1 MKAFLIAFLIFP
13 VTLFSQDYYSAYQEG
28 YKKGYC
34 FEDFGCT
41 PPNPPNSPTPRSGFD
56 SYEDGYNR
64 GFSDGKAAKQK
75 NQKSSSQKT
84 SNNYELPKFERNYTS
99 NSSGAYSNP
108 QAVVDNSGSVFA
120 DAISSFGNNFSSAI
134 NSRPRKAL
142 KNEVVTDL
150 KVDLNAFKYIVFNKL
165 IKEGSVST
173 SGLIKNKVLKR
184 LSKSNYNVVDI
195 SEKKQHKNDPIPN
208 DLNEDPTI
216 GLYASLRVKNN
227 FGSSIEVRLELFDS
241 NEDLVYEKFS
251 VSTSSWGVADKVS
264 SELASKNHNYDPSL
278 EKYLP
283 IILSDEEKIAIQKA
297 IDSKKEY
304 ALNEIKRLKELL
316 DLELI
321 SKEEF
326 EEKSKEF
333 KEIILAN

>member
-1 MKAFLIAFLIFP
+1 MKNLIILLFSISM
-13 VTLFSQDYYSAYQEG
+13 FSQDYYSAYQEG

-75 NQKSSSQKT
+75 NQKSSSQKH

-120 DAISSFGNNFSSAI
+120 NAISSAGNNFSNAI

-142 KNEVVTDL
+142 KNEVITEL
-150 KVDLNAFKYIVFNKL
+150 KVDLNAYKYIVFRRVEN
-165 IKEGSVST
+165 EGVINT
-173 SGLIKNKVLKR
+173 SGFIKNKVKKR
-184 LSKSNYNVVDI
+184 LSKKGYNVLDV

-216 GLYASLRVKNN
+216 GLYASLQVKNN

-251 VSTSSWGVADKVS
+251 VSTSSGGAADKVS
-264 SELASKNHNYDPSL
+264 SELASKNHKYDPSL

-283 IILSDEEKIAIQKA
+283 ILLSEEEKIAIQKA

-326 EEKSKEF
+326 EEKSKEL

>member
-1 MKAFLIAFLIFP
+1 MKNLIILLFSISM
-13 VTLFSQDYYSAYQEG
+13 FSQDYYSAYQEG

-41 PPNPPNSPTPRSGFD
+41 PPIPPNSPTPRSGFD

-75 NQKSSSQKT
+75 NQKSSSQKP

-120 DAISSFGNNFSSAI
+120 NAISSAGNNFSNAI

-142 KNEVVTDL
+142 KNEVITEL
-150 KVDLNAFKYIVFNKL
+150 KVDLNAYKYIVFRRVEN
-165 IKEGSVST
+165 EGVINT
-173 SGLIKNKVLKR
+173 SGFIKNKVKKR
-184 LSKSNYNVVDI
+184 LSKKGYNVLDF

-216 GLYASLRVKNN
+216 GLYASLQVKNN

-251 VSTSSWGVADKVS
+251 VSTSSGGAADKVS
-264 SELASKNHNYDPSL
+264 SELASKNHKYDPSL

-283 IILSDEEKIAIQKA
+283 ILLSEEEKIAIQKA

-326 EEKSKEF
+326 EEKSKEL